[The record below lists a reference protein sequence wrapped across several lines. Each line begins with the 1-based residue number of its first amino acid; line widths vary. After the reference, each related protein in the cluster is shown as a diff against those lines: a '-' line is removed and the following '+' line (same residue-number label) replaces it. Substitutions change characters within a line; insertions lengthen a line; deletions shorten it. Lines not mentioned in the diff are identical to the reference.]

1 MKVLLVGLPYFSKQ
15 LAKDLQSKY
24 PKDTFISLD
33 TYYSKI
39 DKLKFFYH
47 IINSDIVHTI
57 NGTLGQSRV
66 LEIALKLKKKII
78 FHWAGTDIVTAL
90 ELYKTGK
97 YNPKFISYPTHIAVA
112 PWFEEKLK
120 QMGIGF
126 KLAPLKS
133 FDKKYEEFPFPKE
146 FSVLSY
152 ISQNRA
158 QYYGIDLITEIAK
171 KLPEIKFNLVGF
183 ESYKE
188 ELPPN
193 IKLNGWVENI
203 SDWIKNAVVCVRLPK
218 TDGLS
223 FFVVESLSM
232 GRYVAFNNNYK
243 HSDYCVTA
251 EEFIEYIQ
259 NKKNQFDNKNLA
271 TNKKV
276 ALKVLDDFS
285 EDNILGNIYE
295 VYETSLTNFS
305 K

>member
-15 LAKDLQSKY
+15 LAKVLQRKY
-24 PKDTFISLD
+24 PEDTFISLN

-57 NGTLGQSRV
+57 NGTLGKSRV
-66 LEIALKLKKKII
+66 LEIAIKLKKKII

-97 YNPKFISYPTHIAVA
+97 YNPDFISYPTHIAVA

-120 QMGIGF
+120 QMGIAF

-133 FDKKYEEFPFPKE
+133 FDKKYENFDFPKE
-146 FSVLSY
+146 FNVISY

-158 QYYGIDLITEIAK
+158 EYYGIDLIIEIAR
-171 KLPEIKFNLVGF
+171 KLPEIKFNLVGI

-193 IKLNGWVENI
+193 IKLNGWVENM
-203 SDWIKNAVVCVRLPK
+203 SEWIKNAVVCLRLPK

-232 GRYVAFNNNYK
+232 GRYVAFNNKYK
-243 HSDYCVTA
+243 HSDYCTTA
-251 EEFIEYIQ
+251 DEFIEYIKD
-259 NKKNQFDNKNLA
+259 KKTQFDNNTLA
-271 TNKKV
+271 INKEI
-276 ALKVLDDFS
+276 AAKVLEDFS

-295 VYETSLTNFS
+295 VYKACLTNQ
-305 K
+305 